1 MTVLKRILISAV
13 ALSFVVLASFGFTL
27 AAFVSIENRQA
38 PVLKLKPTIAPFKTR
53 VIEYRYC

>member
-1 MTVLKRILISAV
+1 MLKRVLISAV

-38 PVLKLKPTIAPFKTR
+38 PILKLKPTIAPFKTR